1 MVSARSG
8 TFLNY
13 VATIDDKHIATRK
26 PGSSGFV
33 YYKYTFFQQHLIG
46 YCRPRLQVRVICDLG
61 VFLFSVC
68 ECPGTDIPF
77 GSFGRLRKHAQS
89 CATVCKCEFLIAKG
103 DIKYFHA
110 TQRILAKNSN
120 RLSLNRN

>member
-1 MVSARSG
+1 MVCARSG

-13 VATIDDKHIATRK
+13 VATIDDKHIATRRHC
-26 PGSSGFV
+26 SSGFI

-46 YCRPRLQVRVICDLG
+46 YCRLRLHVRVICDLG
-61 VFLFSVC
+61 VFYLASGNARVR
-68 ECPGTDIPF
+68 TYLS

-103 DIKYFHA
+103 DIKYVHA